1 MILNKKV
8 LIFGPI
14 GDFGGRDVEVNIIA
28 KSLMKQFDVR
38 IFSSIYISSESYSL
52 LDLKKPN
59 YSSFQIELSNK
70 FFLLRLI
77 SSLLGLKN
85 LKNRKENYAFV
96 KNKFSRFFFNFRK
109 HELTVLENEV
119 IQADVMLVCG
129 QLTSEFLK
137 EIIEFSVV
145 YNKPCLIRTTGTIR
159 PFDKSYFGFLKQVS
173 KFIHHSEKNAS
184 NLNTIQNLPYII
196 IDQCALDDSKLIDL
210 PIKKNFPL
218 RFGFLGRLSSEKG
231 IIELADFFSNYVEDK
246 LIVAGSGPLLNE
258 VLEKRN
264 VEFIGQVEPQN
275 LHLFFEK
282 IDVLII
288 SSYEESGPLVGLEA
302 MASGKIIVST
312 DVGAMKD
319 RLQGTK
325 NDFWFDINQIN
336 ELKTIFGKLNSLDL
350 EAIGKS
356 NREKYLKEYQ
366 FKAIRDKYIQLVK
379 DFCWKKIK

>member
-28 KSLMKQFDVR
+28 KSLKENYEVR

-59 YSSFQIELSNK
+59 YSSFQIELSKN
-70 FFLLRLI
+70 FFLLRFI
-77 SSLLGLKN
+77 SSFLGLKN
-85 LKNRKENYAFV
+85 LKNKKEKYAFV

-109 HELTVLENEV
+109 HELIMLRNEV
-119 IQADVMLVCG
+119 EQTDVILVCG

-137 EIIEFSVV
+137 EIINFSAI
-145 YNKPCLIRTTGTIR
+145 YNKPCLVRTTGTIR
-159 PFDKSYFGFLKQVS
+159 PFEKTYFDFLKQVS

-184 NLNTIQNLPYII
+184 NLNAILNLPYTI
-196 IDQCALDDSKLIDL
+196 IDQCALDDSKLLNI
-210 PIKKNFPL
+210 PIKKSKPI

-231 IIELADFFSNYVEDK
+231 IIELVNFFSDNIENK
-246 LIVAGSGPLLNE
+246 LIIAGSGPLLNK

-264 VEFIGQVEPQN
+264 IEFIGQVEPQN

-288 SSYEESGPLVGLEA
+288 PSYEESGPLVGLEA
-302 MASGKIIVST
+302 MAAGKIIIST

-319 RLQGTK
+319 RLLGTK
-325 NDFWFDINQIN
+325 NDFWFELNQIS
-336 ELKTIFGKLNSLDL
+336 ELKIIFEKLNSLDL

-366 FKAIRDKYIQLVK
+366 FKAIQDKYLQLVK
-379 DFCWKKIK
+379 DYC